1 MTVDVPL
8 PPPES
13 DELQRVLSSR
23 VDRLIYGLA
32 YDRRDKPPTMVE
44 FIEHVA
50 ARTGKTHA
58 HLNKR
63 VREVGEIFQLKATR
77 DPIRK
82 KHVYPLL
89 GWRPERTKRKPLSN
103 AVRAQVLL
111 PQRCAQCGKKPLED
125 EIKLE
130 VDHKV
135 PLDWGGTDDLENLQ
149 PLCQA
154 CNGGKRAFFATFE
167 EHAESIRAAGMHSDV
182 HVRIGETLKAF
193 AAAGKEAPAQVLG
206 PVASLLQY
214 QDDWQKRMRELRELG
229 WEYSYRKRREDGRVH
244 TYYRLVK
251 WHPWPAGN
259 VAAVIHQLEKTRKEK
274 AIRSVSGS

>member
-1 MTVDVPL
+1 MNIHGPL
-8 PPPES
+8 PFPNSE
-13 DELQRVLSSR
+13 ELRLALGGRVLQ
-23 VDRLIYGLA
+23 LIYELA
-32 YDRRDKPPTMVE
+32 YDRRDYPPTMAD
-44 FIEHVA
+44 FIEYVSR
-50 ARTGKTHA
+50 RTGKTDA

-63 VREVGEIFQLKATR
+63 VREVGEVFLLKASR

-89 GWRPERTKRKPLSN
+89 GWRPERTKRKSLSE

-125 EIKLE
+125 DVKLE

-135 PLDWGGTDDLENLQ
+135 PLDWGGTDELENLQ
-149 PLCQA
+149 PLCRA

-167 EHAESIRAAGMHSDV
+167 EHADSIRAAGMHREV

-193 AAAGKEAPAQVLG
+193 AAAGKEAPAQILG

-214 QDDWQKRMRELRELG
+214 QDDWQKRMRELRELD
-229 WEYSYRKRREDGRVH
+229 WDYTYRKRREDGRVH
-244 TYYRLVK
+244 TYYRLVR
-251 WHPWPAGN
+251 WHPWPEGN
-259 VAAVIHQLEKTRKEK
+259 IAAVIHQLEKARKENPIP
-274 AIRSVSGS
+274 AANSS